1 VTLEQATNGVTKALE
16 DQDLAALE
24 IALEARQS
32 AIQSGAPPSIEMIA
46 AGERAVLALTAWKQR
61 VAFASAR
68 PGQVRSYLN
77 R

>member
-1 VTLEQATNGVTKALE
+1 VTLDQATHGVTKALE

-24 IALEARQS
+24 IALEARQA
-32 AIQSGAPPSIEMIA
+32 AILSGAPPTMEIIS

-61 VAFASAR
+61 VAFESAR
-68 PGQVRSYLN
+68 LGQVRSYLN

>member
-1 VTLEQATNGVTKALE
+1 VTLEQATNSVTKALE

-24 IALEARQS
+24 IALDRRQA
-32 AIQSGAPPSIEMIA
+32 AIQCGAPPTVEIIA

-61 VAFASAR
+61 VAFESAR
-68 PGQVRSYLN
+68 LGQVRSYLN